1 MFVAVEQ
8 NNITSLNP
16 DHHRQVAVEKQWQEG
31 RSSLIY
37 IEIYG
42 HLILYDSS
50 YHPSKSPFPITT
62 EPSPLSFFKLSSFDS

>member
-1 MFVAVEQ
+1 MYFLFSVLKRWSMFVAVEQ

-37 IEIYG
+37 I
-42 HLILYDSS
+42 
-50 YHPSKSPFPITT
+50 
-62 EPSPLSFFKLSSFDS
+62 